1 MAISAGLVKEL
12 RDRTAAGM
20 MDCKKALT
28 ETDGDIERAVEL
40 LRQIG
45 AASAERKAG
54 RIAAE
59 GVIDQLVD
67 EEGRRGVVVEV
78 NCETDFV
85 AKDESFRQ
93 FVRAVAQSVLEY
105 DPDNLESLSQMTLG
119 DGTIETA
126 RQKLIGQVGE
136 NVSIRRFE
144 RIIEEN
150 GLIAGYLHGTRIGVL
165 VSVEGQKTGLAR
177 DVAMHVAAS
186 KPLCVSED
194 QMPADVL
201 EREKSIFL
209 AQARDS
215 GKPDDIVQRM
225 VDGKIKK
232 YLNENT
238 LLGQV
243 YVKDPDI
250 SVGQLL
256 DTAKVKVNQMVRF
269 EVGEGLEKRQTD
281 FVSEVMA
288 QTGQD

>member
-1 MAISAGLVKEL
+1 MAISAKDVMGL
-12 RDRTAAGM
+12 RQRTGLGM

-215 GKPDDIVQRM
+215 GKPDDIIQRM

-256 DTAKVKVNQMVRF
+256 DTAKVRVNQMARF

-288 QTGQD
+288 QAGQD

>member
-136 NVSIRRFE
+136 NVSIRRYE

-215 GKPDDIVQRM
+215 GKPDDIIQRM

-256 DTAKVKVNQMVRF
+256 DTAKVRVNQMARF

-288 QTGQD
+288 QAGQD

>member
-105 DPDNLESLSQMTLG
+105 GPDNLESLSQMTLG

-144 RIIEEN
+144 RMIEEN
-150 GLIAGYLHGTRIGVL
+150 GLIAGYLHSRVRRG
-165 VSVEGQKTGLAR
+165 E
-177 DVAMHVAAS
+177 H
-186 KPLCVSED
+186 
-194 QMPADVL
+194 
-201 EREKSIFL
+201 
-209 AQARDS
+209 AQA
-215 GKPDDIVQRM
+215 
-225 VDGKIKK
+225 DGGW
-232 YLNENT
+232 LQDRRVGRRPRGAADAT
-238 LLGQV
+238 SDRRPFPLGH
-243 YVKDPDI
+243 
-250 SVGQLL
+250 
-256 DTAKVKVNQMVRF
+256 
-269 EVGEGLEKRQTD
+269 
-281 FVSEVMA
+281 A
-288 QTGQD
+288 QGAAGRRIIRAPP

>member
-93 FVRAVAQSVLEY
+93 FVRAVAESVLEY

-215 GKPDDIVQRM
+215 GKPDDIIQRM

-256 DTAKVKVNQMVRF
+256 DTAKVRVNQMARF

-288 QTGQD
+288 QAGQD

>member
-215 GKPDDIVQRM
+215 GKPDDIIQRM

-256 DTAKVKVNQMVRF
+256 DTAKVRVNQMARF

-288 QTGQD
+288 QAGQD

>member
-20 MDCKKALT
+20 MACKKALT

-40 LRQIG
+40 LREIG

-59 GVIDQLVD
+59 GVIGQLVD
-67 EEGRRGVVVEV
+67 GERRCGVVVEV

-85 AKDESFRQ
+85 AKDESFQ
-93 FVRAVAQSVLEY
+93 EFVLDVARSVHEH
-105 DPDNLESLSQMTLG
+105 DPDSIESLSQMISRE
-119 DGTIETA
+119 GTIESA
-126 RQKLIGQVGE
+126 RQNLIGQVGE
-136 NVSIRRFE
+136 NVTIRRFE
-144 RIIEEN
+144 RIVEEN
-150 GLIAGYLHGTRIGVL
+150 GLVAGYLHGTRIGVL
-165 VSVEGQKTGLAR
+165 VSVEGEKIELAR

-186 KPLCVSED
+186 KPLCVSQD

-201 EREKSIFL
+201 DREKSIFL

-215 GKPDDIVQRM
+215 GKPDDIVERM
-225 VDGKIKK
+225 VDGKVRK
-232 YLNENT
+232 YLKENT
-238 LLGQV
+238 LLGQA

-256 DTAKVKVNQMVRF
+256 DAGKVRVNRMIRF

-288 QTGQD
+288 QAGKD

>member
-93 FVRAVAQSVLEY
+93 FVRAVAQSVLEC
-105 DPDNLESLSQMTLG
+105 DPDNLESLSQITLG

-126 RQKLIGQVGE
+126 RQKLIGQLGE

-215 GKPDDIVQRM
+215 GKPDDIIQRM

-256 DTAKVKVNQMVRF
+256 DTAKVRVNQMARF

-288 QTGQD
+288 QAGQD

>member
-54 RIAAE
+54 RSAAE

-67 EEGRRGVVVEV
+67 EEGCSGVVVEV

-85 AKDESFRQ
+85 AKDDSFRQ

-215 GKPDDIVQRM
+215 GKPDDIIQRM

-256 DTAKVKVNQMVRF
+256 DTAKVRVNQMARF

-288 QTGQD
+288 QAGQD

>member
-136 NVSIRRFE
+136 NVSLRRFE
-144 RIIEEN
+144 RIIDEN
-150 GLIAGYLHGTRIGVL
+150 G
-165 VSVEGQKTGLAR
+165 
-177 DVAMHVAAS
+177 
-186 KPLCVSED
+186 
-194 QMPADVL
+194 
-201 EREKSIFL
+201 
-209 AQARDS
+209 
-215 GKPDDIVQRM
+215 
-225 VDGKIKK
+225 
-232 YLNENT
+232 
-238 LLGQV
+238 
-243 YVKDPDI
+243 
-250 SVGQLL
+250 
-256 DTAKVKVNQMVRF
+256 
-269 EVGEGLEKRQTD
+269 
-281 FVSEVMA
+281 
-288 QTGQD
+288 

>member
-215 GKPDDIVQRM
+215 GKPDDIIQRM

-250 SVGQLL
+250 SFGQLL
-256 DTAKVKVNQMVRF
+256 DTAKVRVNQMARF

-288 QTGQD
+288 QAGQD

>member
-93 FVRAVAQSVLEY
+93 FVRAGAQSVLEY

-215 GKPDDIVQRM
+215 GKPDDIIQRM

-256 DTAKVKVNQMVRF
+256 DTAKVRVNQMARF

-288 QTGQD
+288 QAGQD

>member
-78 NCETDFV
+78 NCERDFV
-85 AKDESFRQ
+85 EKDESFRQ

-119 DGTIETA
+119 AGTIETA

-165 VSVEGQKTGLAR
+165 VSVEGQKTELAR

-215 GKPDDIVQRM
+215 GKPDDIIQRM

-256 DTAKVKVNQMVRF
+256 DTAKVRVNQMARF

-288 QTGQD
+288 QAGQD

>member
-67 EEGRRGVVVEV
+67 EEGRCGVVVEV

-215 GKPDDIVQRM
+215 GKPDDIIQRM

-256 DTAKVKVNQMVRF
+256 DTAKVRVNQMARF

-288 QTGQD
+288 QAGQD

>member
-1 MAISAGLVKEL
+1 M
-12 RDRTAAGM
+12 DR
-20 MDCKKALT
+20 
-28 ETDGDIERAVEL
+28 V
-40 LRQIG
+40 
-45 AASAERKAG
+45 
-54 RIAAE
+54 AAE
-59 GVIDQLVD
+59 GLVCICEKD
-67 EEGRRGVVVEV
+67 YKFSMVEI
-78 NCETDFV
+78 NSETDFV

-105 DPDNLESLSQMTLG
+105 DQDNLESLSQMTLG

-215 GKPDDIVQRM
+215 GKPDDIIQRM

-256 DTAKVKVNQMVRF
+256 DTAKVRVNQMARF

-288 QTGQD
+288 QAGQD

>member
-165 VSVEGQKTGLAR
+165 VSVEGQKTELAR

-215 GKPDDIVQRM
+215 GKPDDIIQRM

-256 DTAKVKVNQMVRF
+256 DTAKVRVNQMARF

-288 QTGQD
+288 QAGQD

>member
-85 AKDESFRQ
+85 AKDGSFRQ

-105 DPDNLESLSQMTLG
+105 GPDNLESLSQMTLG

-269 EVGEGLEKRQTD
+269 EVGEGLEKRQAD

-288 QTGQD
+288 QAGQD

>member
-45 AASAERKAG
+45 AASAERNAG

-215 GKPDDIVQRM
+215 GKPDDIIQRM

-256 DTAKVKVNQMVRF
+256 DTAKVRVNQMARF

-288 QTGQD
+288 QAGQD

>member
-20 MDCKKALT
+20 MACKKALT

-40 LRQIG
+40 LREIG

-59 GVIDQLVD
+59 GVIGQLVD
-67 EEGRRGVVVEV
+67 GEGRCGVVVEV

-85 AKDESFRQ
+85 AKDESFQ
-93 FVRAVAQSVLEY
+93 EFVLDVARSVHEH
-105 DPDNLESLSQMTLG
+105 DPDSIESLSQMISRE
-119 DGTIETA
+119 GTIESA
-126 RQKLIGQVGE
+126 RQNLIGQVGE
-136 NVSIRRFE
+136 NVTIRRFE
-144 RIIEEN
+144 RIVEKN
-150 GLIAGYLHGTRIGVL
+150 GLVAGYLHGTRIGVL
-165 VSVEGQKTGLAR
+165 VSVEGEKIELAR

-186 KPLCVSED
+186 KPLCVSQD

-215 GKPDDIVQRM
+215 GKPDDIVERM
-225 VDGKIKK
+225 VDGKVRK
-232 YLNENT
+232 YLKENT
-238 LLGQV
+238 LLGQA

-256 DTAKVKVNQMVRF
+256 DAGKVRVNRMIRF

-288 QTGQD
+288 QAGKD